1 MARVKLRCIMG
12 CPVLKRSYQ
21 EQVLLKV
28 NLKMNFIHSN
38 FYIMNTT
45 IQLTHLKSIKQII
58 KRIISWLEPVKYH
71 LDV

>member
-21 EQVLLKV
+21 EKVLLKV
-28 NLKMNFIHSN
+28 NFKMNFIQSN
-38 FYIMNTT
+38 FHIMNTT
-45 IQLTHLKSIKQII
+45 NQLTHLKSIKQII

>member
-21 EQVLLKV
+21 EKVLLKV
-28 NLKMNFIHSN
+28 NFKMNFIHSN
-38 FYIMNTT
+38 FHIMNTT

-58 KRIISWLEPVKYH
+58 KGIISWLEPVKYL
-71 LDV
+71 LDI